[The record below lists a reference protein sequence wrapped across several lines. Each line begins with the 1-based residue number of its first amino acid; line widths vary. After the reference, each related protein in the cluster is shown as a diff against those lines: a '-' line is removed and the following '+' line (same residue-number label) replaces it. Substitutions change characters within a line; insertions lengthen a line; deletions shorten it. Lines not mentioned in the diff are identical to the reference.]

1 MKESTMSYRGSIVVG
16 IVAAMGTMLLSASA
30 VNAAVSVLGN
40 GLAADC
46 YQAAEF
52 GANPS
57 EGIAVCS
64 RALEDAALTPTDK
77 AATLIN
83 RGILRARADDPQAA
97 MTDYDS
103 GLKIDPGLGEGYVDR
118 GATEIVLKDFDRA
131 LADINKGISL
141 KANRLEIA
149 YYDRAIVD
157 EANGDVKA
165 AYEDYKMAVRL
176 APDFGLASEQL
187 SRFKVVRKG
196 STGT

>member
-1 MKESTMSYRGSIVVG
+1 MSHRGSIAIG
-16 IVAAMGTMLLSASA
+16 IVALGSTLLSAST
-30 VNAAVSVLGN
+30 VNAAISVLGN
-40 GLAADC
+40 GLATNC

-52 GANPS
+52 GANPR
-57 EGIAVCS
+57 EGVAVCS
-64 RALEDAALTPTDK
+64 EALEDSALTSSDK
-77 AATLIN
+77 AATLVN
-83 RGILRARADDPQAA
+83 RGILEARADDPQAA
-97 MTDYDS
+97 MDDYDL

-131 LADINKGISL
+131 LADINRGISL

-157 EANGDVKA
+157 EASGDVKA
-165 AYEDYKMAVRL
+165 AYEDYKMAVQL
-176 APDFGLASEQL
+176 APDFALASEQL